1 MSLPRTLYCGPSG
14 WSYPHWNGVVYPRL
28 KPRGFHALED
38 LSRYFDAVEINTSF
52 YQSIQPELASLWLK
66 KVDHNPKFQF
76 TVKLGRRFTHE
87 RSLGVAEIAH
97 FKEGLWPFHRAHKL
111 GCVLM
116 QFPWS
121 FRYTEENRAFVIA
134 LRRAFHE
141 FPLVAEMRHSSWLRE
156 EALGTLIDY
165 RVGFANIDQAP
176 YTKGM
181 PASSVLTSRI
191 GYVRLHGRNPQHWE
205 REFGRPASPQGR
217 DRTLAGGGKPD
228 RAAVVG
234 DSIRSPSAAHDYLY
248 SLDELQEWKQR
259 IENIQQHAAMTFVF
273 ANNDAGGKSVVNALE
288 LAQLLGEDRRHA
300 PAQLI
305 EQFPEELAGFRSER
319 PIQDALFANYL
330 PDRRAV
336 A

>member
-38 LSRYFDAVEINTSF
+38 LSTYFDAVEINTSF
-52 YQSIQPELASLWLK
+52 YQPIQPELASLWVK
-66 KVDHNPKFQF
+66 KVAHNPKFLF

-87 RSLGVAEIAH
+87 RSLGPREIAH
-97 FKEGLWPFHRAHKL
+97 FKEGLWPLHRARKL

-141 FPLVAEMRHSSWLRE
+141 FPLVAEMRHCSWLHE

-165 RVGFANIDQAP
+165 RIGFANIDQAP

-181 PASSVLTSRI
+181 PPASLLTSRI

-205 REFGRPASPQGR
+205 REFGRLA
-217 DRTLAGGGKPD
+217 RTT
-228 RAAVVG
+228 
-234 DSIRSPSAAHDYLY
+234 AAHDYLY
-248 SLDELQEWKQR
+248 SPKELQEWKQR
-259 IENIQQHAAMTFVF
+259 IENVQQHAATTFVF

-288 LAQLLGEDRRHA
+288 LAQILGDDRRRA

-305 EQFPEELAGFRSER
+305 EQFPEELADFRAER
-319 PIQDALFANYL
+319 PIQDALFAHYETEH
-330 PDRRAV
+330 RAV

>member
-38 LSRYFDAVEINTSF
+38 LSTYFDAVEINTSF
-52 YQSIQPELASLWLK
+52 YQSLQPELASLWVK
-66 KVDHNPKFQF
+66 KVAHNPKFLF

-87 RSLGVAEIAH
+87 RSLGPVEIAH
-97 FKEGLWPFHRAHKL
+97 FKEGLWPLHRARKL
-111 GCVLM
+111 GCLLM

-141 FPLVAEMRHSSWLRE
+141 FPLVAEMRHSSWLHE

-165 RVGFANIDQAP
+165 RIGFANIDQAP

-181 PASSVLTSRI
+181 PPASLLTSRI

-205 REFGRPASPQGR
+205 REFGRPP
-217 DRTLAGGGKPD
+217 
-228 RAAVVG
+228 RAT
-234 DSIRSPSAAHDYLY
+234 AAHDYLY
-248 SLDELQEWKQR
+248 SPKELEEWKQR
-259 IENIQQHAAMTFVF
+259 IENVQQHAATTFIF

-288 LAQLLGEDRRHA
+288 LARILGDDRRRA

-305 EQFPEELAGFRSER
+305 EQFPEELADFRAER
-319 PIQDALFANYL
+319 PIQDALFAHYESEH
-330 PDRRAV
+330 RAV

>member
-1 MSLPRTLYCGPSG
+1 MPLPRTLSCGPSG
-14 WSYPHWNGVVYPRL
+14 WSYPHWNGIVYPRL

-38 LSRYFDAVEINTSF
+38 LSTYFDAVEINTS
-52 YQSIQPELASLWLK
+52 LWVK
-66 KVDHNPKFQF
+66 KVAANPKFLF

-87 RSLGVAEIAH
+87 RSLGSAEIAR
-97 FKEGLWPFHRAHKL
+97 FKEGLWPFQRARKL

-141 FPLVAEMRHSSWLRE
+141 FPLVAEMRHCSWLHE

-165 RVGFANIDQAP
+165 RIGFANIDQAP

-181 PASSVLTSRI
+181 PPASMLTSRI

-205 REFGRPASPQGR
+205 REFGRPA
-217 DRTLAGGGKPD
+217 
-228 RAAVVG
+228 RAT
-234 DSIRSPSAAHDYLY
+234 AAHDYLY
-248 SLDELQEWKQR
+248 SPQELQEWKQR
-259 IENIQQHAAMTFVF
+259 VEHIQQHAATTFVF
-273 ANNDAGGKSVVNALE
+273 ANNDAGGKSVVNALQ
-288 LAQLLGEDRRHA
+288 LAQMLGDDRRRA

-305 EQFPEELAGFRSER
+305 EQFPEELADFRAER
-319 PIQDALFANYL
+319 PIQDALFAHYGQEH
-330 PDRRAV
+330 RAV

>member
-38 LSRYFDAVEINTSF
+38 LSKYFDAVEINTSF

-66 KVDHNPKFQF
+66 KVAQNPKFQF
-76 TVKLGRRFTHE
+76 TMKLGRRFTHE
-87 RSLGVAEIAH
+87 RSLGAGEIAN
-97 FKEGLWPFHRAHKL
+97 FKEGMWPFHRARKL
-111 GCVLM
+111 GCLLM

-121 FRYTEENRAFVIA
+121 FRYTEENRTFLIA

-141 FPLVAEMRHSSWLRE
+141 FPLVAEMRHSSWLHE

-165 RVGFANIDQAP
+165 RIGFANIDQAS

-181 PASSVLTSRI
+181 PPASLLTFRI

-205 REFGRPASPQGR
+205 REFGRPA
-217 DRTLAGGGKPD
+217 
-228 RAAVVG
+228 RAT
-234 DSIRSPSAAHDYLY
+234 AAHDYLY
-248 SLDELQEWKQR
+248 SPKELQEWKQR
-259 IENIQQHAAMTFVF
+259 VEQIQQHAATTFVF
-273 ANNDAGGKSVVNALE
+273 ANNDAGGKSVVNALQ
-288 LAQLLGEDRRHA
+288 LAQILGEDRRLA

-305 EQFPEELAGFRSER
+305 EQFPEELADFRAER
-319 PIQDALFANYL
+319 PIQDALFANYV
-330 PDRRAV
+330 PDQRAV

>member
-1 MSLPRTLYCGPSG
+1 
-14 WSYPHWNGVVYPRL
+14 L

-38 LSRYFDAVEINTSF
+38 LSTYFDAVEINTSF
-52 YQSIQPELASLWLK
+52 YQSIQPELASLWVK
-66 KVDHNPKFQF
+66 KVAHNPKFLF

-87 RSLGVAEIAH
+87 RSLGPREIAH
-97 FKEGLWPFHRAHKL
+97 FKEGLWPLHRARKL

-141 FPLVAEMRHSSWLRE
+141 LPLVAEMRHASWLHQ

-165 RVGFANIDQAP
+165 RIGFANIDQAP
-176 YTKGM
+176 YIKGM
-181 PASSVLTSRI
+181 PPASLLTSRI

-205 REFGRPASPQGR
+205 REFGRAP
-217 DRTLAGGGKPD
+217 
-228 RAAVVG
+228 RAV
-234 DSIRSPSAAHDYLY
+234 AAHDYLY
-248 SLDELQEWKQR
+248 SPQELQEWKQR
-259 IENIQQHAAMTFVF
+259 IENVQQHAATTFVF

-288 LAQLLGEDRRHA
+288 LARILGDDRRLA

-305 EQFPEELAGFRSER
+305 EQFPEELADFRAER
-319 PIQDALFANYL
+319 PIQDALFAHYENEH
-330 PDRRAV
+330 RAV